1 MEHIR
6 DKRGTAM
13 TSQTLRGRA
22 TGFTTGAEQPS
33 LRQRFSNVVRY
44 NKIMDLLVRRDLK
57 VRYAGSVLGYLWTV
71 LDPLLMSLVYFYV
84 FTQIFHRSASGYDA
98 YMLFLIT
105 GQLPWF
111 WFNGGVT
118 NTARALRSEAAMI
131 RSTPVPREVWILR
144 VILSKGVEYIFGLP
158 VILIFA
164 IAYMKAPTIYT
175 LLLPLGWAL
184 EFVLLF
190 GFGLLLAPLTV
201 LYRDVERLI
210 PVFLR
215 VFFFASPVLYS
226 IQQVP
231 QTLRTL
237 MPYNPAVGWL
247 QISRGVFYKQAI
259 NWSYIWNSAL
269 GTLVVFAIGLFVF
282 TRLERQVLKEI

>member
-1 MEHIR
+1 
-6 DKRGTAM
+6 M
-13 TSQTLRGRA
+13 TSQSLRGRS
-22 TGFTTGAEQPS
+22 TGFTTGAERPS
-33 LRQRFSNVVRY
+33 LAERFGDVVRY
-44 NKIMDLLVRRDLK
+44 HRIMDLLVRRDLK
-57 VRYAGSVLGYLWTV
+57 VRYAGSALGYLWTV

-84 FTQIFHRSASGYDA
+84 FTQIFHRAAAGYDD

-111 WFNGGVT
+111 WFNNGVT
-118 NTARALRSEAAMI
+118 GSARALRSEAAMI

-158 VILIFA
+158 VIAIFA
-164 IAYMKAPTIYT
+164 IAYLRSPTIYT

-184 EFVLLF
+184 EFVLLL

-201 LYRDVERLI
+201 LFRDVDRLI
-210 PVFLR
+210 PVCLR

-226 IQQVP
+226 IEQVP
-231 QTLRTL
+231 HGLRRL
-237 MPYNPAVGWL
+237 MPFNPAVGWL

-259 NWSYIWNSAL
+259 NWTYIWHSAV
-269 GTLVVFAIGLFVF
+269 GCLVVFAIGLFVF